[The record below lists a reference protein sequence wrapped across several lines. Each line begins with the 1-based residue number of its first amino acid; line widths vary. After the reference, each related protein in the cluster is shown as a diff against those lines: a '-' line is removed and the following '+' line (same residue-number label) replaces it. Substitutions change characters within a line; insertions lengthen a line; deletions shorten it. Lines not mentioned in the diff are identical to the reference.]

1 MTTPTSNDDL
11 IDSRDVIKALAG
23 DDLTEIERTILED
36 LASEGETLEDWHYG
50 VTLIRDSYF
59 IDYARQFAE
68 DIGATGDDAQ
78 WPATCIDWNQAAAEL
93 QMDYTPVEFDG
104 VTYWAR

>member
-1 MTTPTSNDDL
+1 MNTPTSNDDL
-11 IDSRDVIKALAG
+11 IDSRDVIEALAG

-59 IDYARQFAE
+59 IDYARQFATAC
-68 DIGATGDDAQ
+68 GRGRVAQ